1 MSERL
6 HLILAFNAPQGIAV
20 GGSRERSPYGALQS
34 SAGQVVYPDT
44 RTQLSSFR
52 LCAA

>member
-6 HLILAFNAPQGIAV
+6 QLTMVLNAPQGIVV
-20 GGSRERSPYGALQS
+20 GGSRARSPCGGSHS

-44 RTQLSSFR
+44 RTQLSSSR